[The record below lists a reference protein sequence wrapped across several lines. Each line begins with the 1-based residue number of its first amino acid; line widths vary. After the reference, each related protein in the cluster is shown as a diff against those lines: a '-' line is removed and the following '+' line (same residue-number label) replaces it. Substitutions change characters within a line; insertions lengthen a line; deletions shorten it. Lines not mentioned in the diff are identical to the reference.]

1 MQNFYH
7 KVKSISHTGTHTHAD
22 LLRLPS
28 LSLTHISYSLSL
40 SCYAFALDVPMKEVI
55 RLQFNNK

>member
-22 LLRLPS
+22 LLRLPA
-28 LSLTHISYSLSL
+28 SLSL
-40 SCYAFALDVPMKEVI
+40 SLIFLTLSCYVFALEVPIKEVI